1 MSMDALLAEIGTEEL
16 PPGSLRTLGE
26 AFERE
31 LVAQLDTHNIA
42 HGASR
47 WFATPRRL
55 AVLIESVAALQAD
68 TVLEKLGPA
77 LGAAYDQDGKPSK
90 AALGFARGCGVAF
103 ETLER
108 APGERGERL
117 AFRQNIAGQPS
128 AILLPALVDAAL
140 EALPIARRMRW
151 GARRAEFVRPAHWVV
166 LLHGATV
173 VPGTVLGIATGRETR
188 GHRVHGEARIA
199 LDNASAYE
207 DLLLRRGSVVAD
219 YEARKQSIARQVHA
233 RAVEVGGQAVI
244 DDSLLEEVCSLVEW
258 PRALAGRFE
267 ERFLAVPAEA
277 LVSSMKQHQK
287 YFHVTAADGALL
299 PCFITVA
306 NIDSR
311 DPAKVIEGNERV
323 IRPRLADAAFFF
335 AQDQQVSLLERRE
348 RLRSIV
354 FQKDL
359 GSIWDKTERVA
370 RLAQWIGTELGIDP
384 ALCARAARISK
395 SDLVSEMVQEFDELQ
410 GIMGSYYAVH
420 DGEDPAVARALTEQY
435 LPRHAGDEL
444 AQSTLGQVLAI
455 ADRIDTL
462 TGIFGIGQPPTGS
475 KDPYALRRAALGV
488 LRTLVERQLPLD
500 LQPLLEY
507 AVAGFPA
514 LAQRD
519 TVADSVREYLLERFR
534 ALYSDAGISV
544 ECFLAVQARGIT
556 QALDFDRRVRAV
568 AAFADLP
575 EATALAVANKRVANI
590 LAKQDADG
598 SAVQLSKQLLQE
610 PAELELA
617 QALEQGMKDS
627 APMLANGDYA
637 GVLRVL
643 AHLRAPVDA
652 FFEQVLVACEDDALR
667 HNRLALLGQLRNA
680 FLAVADIS
688 LLAVST

>member
-1 MSMDALLAEIGTEEL
+1 MSMDALLVEIGTEEL

-26 AFERE
+26 AFECE
-31 LVAQLDTHNIA
+31 LLAQLDTHNIV
-42 HGASR
+42 HGTSR

-77 LGAAYDQDGKPSK
+77 LSAAYDQDGKPSK

-108 APGERGERL
+108 TPGERGERL
-117 AFRQNIAGQPS
+117 VSRQNIAGQAS
-128 AILLPALVDAAL
+128 AMLLPALVEAAL
-140 EALPIARRMRW
+140 GALPIARRMRW

-173 VPGTVLGIATGRETR
+173 VPGTLLGIATGRETR
-188 GHRVHGEARIA
+188 GHRVHGEARIT
-199 LDNASAYE
+199 LDTASAYE
-207 DLLLRRGSVVAD
+207 ELLLRRGSVVAD

-233 RAVEVGGQAVI
+233 KAVELGGQAVV
-244 DDSLLEEVCSLVEW
+244 DDELLEEVCSLVEW

-267 ERFLAVPAEA
+267 SRFLAVPAEA
-277 LVSSMKQHQK
+277 LVSSMKRHQK
-287 YFHVTAADGALL
+287 YFHVTATDGALL

-335 AQDQQVSLLERRE
+335 GQDQQVSLLERRE

-359 GSIWDKTERVA
+359 GSVWDKTERVA
-370 RLAQWIGTELGIDP
+370 RLAQWIGTELGADP

-395 SDLVSEMVQEFDELQ
+395 SDLVSEMVQEFAELQ
-410 GIMGSYYAVH
+410 GVMGSYYALH

-475 KDPYALRRAALGV
+475 KDPFALRRAALGV
-488 LRTLVERQLPLD
+488 LRTLLERQLPLD
-500 LQPLLEY
+500 LQPLLEH
-507 AVAGFPA
+507 AAEGFA
-514 LAQRD
+514 TLAQRAS
-519 TVADSVREYLLERFR
+519 VVDSVREYMLERFR

-556 QALDFDRRVRAV
+556 RALDFDRRVRAV
-568 AAFADLP
+568 AAFAELP
-575 EATALAVANKRVANI
+575 EAAALAIANKRVANI
-590 LAKQDADG
+590 LAKQGADG
-598 SAVQLSKQLLQE
+598 STVLAQQLLRE

-617 QALEQGMKDS
+617 QALERGMQDS
-627 APMLANGDYA
+627 APMLENGDYA

-643 AHLRAPVDA
+643 AQLRTPIDD

-667 HNRLALLGQLRNA
+667 LNRLALLGQLRNA

>member
-1 MSMDALLAEIGTEEL
+1 MNMDALLVEIGTEEL

-26 AFERE
+26 AFARE
-31 LVAQLDTHNIA
+31 LVAQLDAQRIA
-42 HGASR
+42 HGPSR

-55 AVLIESVAALQAD
+55 AVLVEAVAALQTD

-77 LGAAYDQDGKPSK
+77 LSAAYDKEGNPSK
-90 AALGFARGCGVAF
+90 AALGFARGCGVAI
-103 ETLER
+103 EALER
-108 APGERGERL
+108 VPGERGERL
-117 AFRQNIAGQPS
+117 ALRQNIAGQAS
-128 AILLPALVDAAL
+128 AMLLPALVDAAL
-140 EALPIARRMRW
+140 GALPIARRMRW
-151 GARRAEFVRPAHWVV
+151 GARRAEFVRPVHWVV

-188 GHRVHGEARIA
+188 GHRVHGEARMA
-199 LDNASAYE
+199 LDTAAAYE
-207 DLLLRRGSVVAD
+207 ALLLERGSVVAD
-219 YEARKQSIARQVHA
+219 YDARKQSIARQVHA
-233 RAVEVGGQAVI
+233 RAAELGGVAVV
-244 DDSLLEEVCSLVEW
+244 DDGLLEEVCSLVEW

-267 ERFLAVPAEA
+267 KRFLAVPAEA
-277 LVSSMKQHQK
+277 LISSMKQHQK

-306 NIDSR
+306 NIESR
-311 DPAKVIEGNERV
+311 EPAKVIEGNERV

-335 AQDQQVSLLERRE
+335 EQDQQQTLLERRE
-348 RLRSIV
+348 RLRNIV

-370 RLAQWIGTELGIDP
+370 RLAQWIGTELGVDP

-410 GIMGSYYAVH
+410 GIMGSYYAAN
-420 DGEDPAVARALTEQY
+420 DGEDPAVAKALTEQY

-444 AQSTLGQVLAI
+444 AQSTLGQTLAI

-462 TGIFGIGQPPTGS
+462 VGIFGIGQPPTGS
-475 KDPYALRRAALGV
+475 KDPFALRRAALGV
-488 LRTLVERQLPLD
+488 LRTLLERQLPLD
-500 LQPLLEY
+500 LQPLLQHATE
-507 AVAGFPA
+507 GFSA

-519 TVADSVREYLLERFR
+519 TVVDSVREYMLERFR

-568 AAFADLP
+568 AVFAELP
-575 EATALAVANKRVANI
+575 EAAALAVTNKRVANI
-590 LAKQDADG
+590 LAKQGADAPP
-598 SAVQLSKQLLQE
+598 AQLSEQLLQE
-610 PAELELA
+610 PAERELA
-617 QALEQGMKDS
+617 QALAQAIKDS
-627 APMLANGDYA
+627 TPLLASGDYA
-637 GVLRVL
+637 GVLRML
-643 AHLRAPVDA
+643 ARLRTPVDA
-652 FFEQVLVACEDDALR
+652 FFEQVLVACEDQALR
-667 HNRLALLGQLRNA
+667 NNRLALLGQLRNA